1 MARRGPSFARARF
14 CVLWVATLLAP
25 VCVCAE
31 EIVTVSGRPGTTQS
45 YLLLH
50 YASPPPQAVAVL
62 FPGGE
67 GLLSLRV
74 ESDAVKFQG
83 RGNFL
88 VRTRTLLRDK
98 QVAVAVVD
106 SPSDQQ
112 RAGMDD
118 GFRSGRAHVEDI
130 AAVIRDLKQRFAQ
143 AKIFLIG
150 TSRGT
155 LSAAYVGRALER
167 TVDGVVLTST
177 VFYGGR
183 RLGGIGLAGF
193 DFAAIKAPLLFVHH
207 LYDACR
213 ACPYHPA
220 ESLGRIYPLITVK
233 GGKPAE
239 SDPCEPLAAH
249 GYYGREAETVAAIK
263 RWMLGE
269 AFPRTVE

>member
-1 MARRGPSFARARF
+1 MARPGRL
-14 CVLWVATLLAP
+14 CILWLATLLAP
-25 VCVCAE
+25 LGAGAE
-31 EIVTVSGRPGTTQS
+31 EIVTVSGRPGATQS

-50 YASPPPQAVAVL
+50 YASPPEAVAVL

-74 ESDAVKFQG
+74 EGDAVKFRG
-83 RGNFL
+83 RKNFL

-106 SPSDQQ
+106 SPSDRQ

-118 GFRSGRAHVEDI
+118 GFRTGREHVEDI
-130 AAVIRDLKQRFAQ
+130 AAVVKDLKQRFPQ
-143 AKIFLIG
+143 AKVFLIG

-155 LSAAYVGRALER
+155 LSAAYIGRALNNA
-167 TVDGVVLTST
+167 VDGVVLTST

-193 DFAAIKAPLLFVHH
+193 DFAAIRARLLFVHH
-207 LYDACR
+207 QDDACR

-220 ESLGRIYPLITVK
+220 ENLGMTYPLITVK

-239 SDPCEPLAAH
+239 SDPCEPFAAH
-249 GYYGREAETVAAIK
+249 GYFGKEAETVAAIK

>member
-1 MARRGPSFARARF
+1 MARPERL
-14 CVLWVATLLAP
+14 CVLWLAALLAP
-25 VCVCAE
+25 LGVCAE

-45 YLLLH
+45 YLSLRD
-50 YASPPPQAVAVL
+50 ASPPEAVAVL
-62 FPGGE
+62 FPGSE

-74 ESDAVKFQG
+74 EGDTVKFQG

-88 VRTRTLLRDK
+88 VRTRGLLRDK
-98 QVAVAVVD
+98 RVAVAVID
-106 SPSDQQ
+106 SPSDRQ

-118 GFRSGRAHVEDI
+118 GFRTGHEHVEDI
-130 AAVIRDLKQRFAQ
+130 AAVVKDLKQRFPQ

-155 LSAAYVGRALER
+155 LSAAYIGRALNNA
-167 TVDGVVLTST
+167 VDGVVLTST

-183 RLGGIGLAGF
+183 RLGGLGLASF

-207 LYDACR
+207 QHDSCR
-213 ACPYHPA
+213 ACPYGPA
-220 ESLGRIYPLITVK
+220 ENLGKTYPLITVR

-239 SDPCEPLAAH
+239 SDPCEPFAAH
-249 GYYGREAETVAAIK
+249 GYFGKEAETVAAIK

>member
-1 MARRGPSFARARF
+1 MTRPAPSFARVRL
-14 CVLWVATLLAP
+14 CVLWLAALLAP
-25 VCVCAE
+25 LGVCAE
-31 EIVTVSGRPGTTQS
+31 EIVTVSVRPGTTQS

-67 GLLSLRV
+67 GLLRLRA
-74 ESDAVKFQG
+74 EGGTVKFQG

-106 SPSDQQ
+106 SASDQQ

-118 GFRSGRAHVEDI
+118 GFRTGPAHVEDV
-130 AAVIRDLKQRFAQ
+130 AAVVKDLKQRFPQ

-155 LSAAYVGRALER
+155 LSAAYLGRALNGA
-167 TVDGVVLTST
+167 VDGVVLTST
-177 VFYGGR
+177 VFYGGK

-207 LYDACR
+207 QHDACR

-220 ESLGRIYPLITVK
+220 ENLGRTYPLITVK

-239 SDPCEPLAAH
+239 SDPCEPFAAH
-249 GYYGREAETVAAIK
+249 GYYGKEAETVSAIK
-263 RWMLGE
+263 SWMLGQP
-269 AFPRTVE
+269 FPKTVE